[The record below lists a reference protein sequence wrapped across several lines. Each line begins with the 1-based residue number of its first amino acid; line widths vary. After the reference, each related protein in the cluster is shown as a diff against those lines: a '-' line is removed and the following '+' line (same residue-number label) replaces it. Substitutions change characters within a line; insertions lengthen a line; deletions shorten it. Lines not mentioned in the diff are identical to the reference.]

1 MKNSAHWISTIRL
14 WWTLGFSLLL
24 LLNLDQFGTASG
36 LGPAPKYWSVGVFG
50 MTFLLF
56 LPGMKPARLLRTP
69 LLWWTLGYLLVSILW
84 IGLAD
89 NLESAADGLV
99 MVVTTCLYVGAAL
112 LAYPAIPNGSRLWI
126 SMLWVALLLAVLSIV
141 QEYFNPAAYV
151 FAEAGQGIQGRAA
164 GLYLNPNTAAQTLV
178 MLLACLMAHGTP
190 RGNVIALLL
199 SSIGLLL
206 TFSRGGMLAW
216 AVLAVAATLRGRLPR
231 SFLLVIALAAGAL
244 AVAGPWVLDAVSTWV
259 PPENRNSLDRLAWLL
274 GLGDLNDFSAGEREY
289 IAVYAWR
296 QFLDAPF
303 LGHGLGY
310 MWSWTA
316 DVGTHNLTLRF
327 MVEYGALGVLLF
339 PLFLVASVRS
349 APRDAERA
357 WKWLIAGIAL
367 MLTIFSHNMI
377 EQATFLL
384 PWLAI
389 CLMPREATK
398 SRSGGVAP

>member
-1 MKNSAHWISTIRL
+1 MKISAHWISTIRL

-24 LLNLDQFGTASG
+24 LLNVDQFGNASG
-36 LGPAPKYWSVGVFG
+36 LGPAPKYWSVGVFVV
-50 MTFLLF
+50 TFLLF
-56 LPGMKPARLLRTP
+56 LPGLKPVHLLRMP
-69 LLWWTLGYLLVSILW
+69 LLWWAMGYLLVSTLW
-84 IGLAD
+84 VGLAA
-89 NLESAADGLV
+89 NLDSAGDGLV
-99 MVVTTCLYVGAAL
+99 MVVTTCLYVGTAL
-112 LAYPAIPNGSRLWI
+112 LAYPVVARDNRTWAA
-126 SMLWVALLLAVLSIV
+126 MLWLALLLAVLSIV

-206 TFSRGGMLAW
+206 TFSRGGMVAW
-216 AVLAVAATLRGRLPR
+216 AVLALAATARGRLPR
-231 SFLLVIALAAGAL
+231 WFLGVLALCLAAIVL
-244 AVAGPWVLDAVSTWV
+244 AGPWVLDVLSAWV

-274 GLGDLNDFSAGEREY
+274 GQGELNDFSAGEREY
-289 IAVYAWR
+289 IAAFAWV

-310 MWSWTA
+310 MWTWTA